1 MEIKE
6 WLTDETKAGMRL
18 DVFVAGCLPDAS
30 RAFIKERIGAGD
42 VLVDGMVKKPSY
54 KLKGGE
60 QVQVTLPEPK
70 RADIEAEAIP
80 LDIVYE
86 DADVLVVNKP
96 KGMVVHPAPGATSGT
111 LVNALMAHT
120 GALSTINGVMRP
132 GIVHR
137 IDKDTT
143 GLLMVA
149 KNDKAH
155 QSLAA
160 QLAAHS
166 ITRQYVALVKGI
178 VAPNKGTVDM
188 PIGRHPKDRV
198 RMAVVKEN
206 SKEAVTHFTTLTRY
220 AQGYTL
226 MAFQLETGRTH
237 QIRVHMQAI
246 GHPIAGDPLYGGER
260 GNPFHTQGQ
269 CLHARVLGFT
279 HPTTGE
285 RMTFEAPLPADFQAI
300 LDGLTACQ

>member
-6 WLTDETKAGMRL
+6 WLTDETKAGTRL

-30 RAFIKERIGAGD
+30 RAFIKERIAAGD

-260 GNPFHTQGQ
+260 GNPFQTQGQ